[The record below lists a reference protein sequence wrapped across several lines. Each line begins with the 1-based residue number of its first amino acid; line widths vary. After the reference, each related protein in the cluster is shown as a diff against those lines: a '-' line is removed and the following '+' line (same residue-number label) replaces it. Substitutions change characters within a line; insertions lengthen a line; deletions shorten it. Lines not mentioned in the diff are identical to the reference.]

1 MYVTHENKSQNKKKK
16 KQNPTSFSISTRFTG
31 NKFLY
36 FQQEVVTVS
45 ILNQFHCN
53 SVFPLLPKNVQSPY
67 LYHPRS
73 GSNKYTRI
81 LNIYIYMF
89 SFCFCF
95 NVRINRTS
103 PYISS
108 TMYDLESWYY
118 VFFSHMDKFTNSSKH
133 SPSSDMLMN
142 QHQSLSICYYFS
154 QWKWN
159 VHIDVVT
166 IPTFL

>member
-1 MYVTHENKSQNKKKK
+1 MINNRICNIIYYINTGYCMYHMKINPKIKKK

-103 PYISS
+103 PYVSS
-108 TMYDLESWYY
+108 TM
-118 VFFSHMDKFTNSSKH
+118 T
-133 SPSSDMLMN
+133 
-142 QHQSLSICYYFS
+142 
-154 QWKWN
+154 
-159 VHIDVVT
+159 
-166 IPTFL
+166 